1 MSWHAKPSQGY
12 AISSAEGTDNINE
25 YYNYF
30 ISTTNKN
37 NIVGQLCNVFAE
49 SGLNPWR
56 WQGDT
61 VNLSAGY
68 GLYQFTEA
76 SAYIN
81 LTGIPGHSPNM
92 STTEVQGG
100 NVSDAEAQM
109 YVFINDT
116 LSKWGTRCWRRYWN
130 EGDTWEGA
138 PLYPDLYTKRT
149 SILNTYGDGNSL
161 SMAQFFNINNTED
174 ACFAFLACYEG
185 PRYPNLSERMQYA
198 QAISD
203 AISGPTPPTP
213 HGPVPIGGIRDLLR
227 RQIIFC

>member
-12 AISSAEGTDNINE
+12 AITSVEGTDNINE

-30 ISTTNKN
+30 ISVTNKN

-76 SAYIN
+76 NAYIN

-100 NVSDAEAQM
+100 NVSDAQAQM
-109 YVFINDT
+109 YVFLNNT
-116 LSKWGTRCWRRYWN
+116 LGKWVSTCWRSYW
-130 EGDTWEGA
+130 DATTYA
-138 PLYPDLYTKRT
+138 DLYNQRT
-149 SILNTYGDGNSL
+149 NILNTYGDGTHLSL
-161 SMAQFFNINNTED
+161 QQFFTINNVND
-174 ACFAFLACYEG
+174 ACFAFLACFEG
-185 PRYPNLSERMQYA
+185 PAVPNLNDRLANA